1 MVVKYM
7 KKFKK
12 RINWLKVLIVSSIIV
27 ESLSLALIFFA
38 PESVEIN
45 RITTDPFFTNFTST
59 DKTNS
64 VYLKNNS
71 FYNNSEHANQF
82 YKTHQ
87 LMNEHQSNFDVFSNY
102 LMYFNTF
109 YDHYNEVQIKQLY
122 LPIYTVLETIEF
134 KEKDIKELGLVES
147 TLPNNF
153 KHNLYSSFYRL
164 QKNKHNRNIQHTVIV
179 ETLKNRKNY
188 LYNKY
193 GISFKDHPLIDDFSA
208 FVQNNF
214 STNTTT
220 NLNNAQEKWPNS
232 KVFEKNI
239 LIQSIEVSIE
249 SNQWVIELLKEK
261 QAKST
266 NILLI
271 NFLLS
276 NAVDHPENN
285 NIVLAFIG
293 INQRSPYIT
302 LTNKYLGYDVVEQ
315 YLESIN

>member
-1 MVVKYM
+1 
-7 KKFKK
+7 
-12 RINWLKVLIVSSIIV
+12 
-27 ESLSLALIFFA
+27 
-38 PESVEIN
+38 
-45 RITTDPFFTNFTST
+45 
-59 DKTNS
+59 
-64 VYLKNNS
+64 
-71 FYNNSEHANQF
+71 
-82 YKTHQ
+82 
-87 LMNEHQSNFDVFSNY
+87 MNEHQSNFDVFSNY